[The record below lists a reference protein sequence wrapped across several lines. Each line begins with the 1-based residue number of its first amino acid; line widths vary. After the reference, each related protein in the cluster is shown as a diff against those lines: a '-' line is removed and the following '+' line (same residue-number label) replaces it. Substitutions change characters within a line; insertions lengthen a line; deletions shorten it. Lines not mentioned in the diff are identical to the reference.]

1 METPMNPQPK
11 LLRFSLFGLLYL
23 TQGVVLG
30 YFAALNALY
39 MLANGLDMARVGIFA
54 SIALIPFVIKIFFG
68 MLSDRYNFFGLGQ
81 RKPYIA
87 IGLMVQVICLI
98 LAASVNPGQQYW
110 TFVGIAFLLQL
121 GMAFYD
127 TCTDGLALDITPLHE
142 KGMLQGFMVG
152 GRSVGVI
159 VAASVAGFIAEQSW
173 PMVFYFLAATSLL
186 PFSLLFFVH
195 ESPETSGERFNWG
208 AFQAF
213 KSPQVQAAAGVGLVM
228 FLVIVGANQLVNP
241 SLANRLGIDLST
253 AGTITTVWG
262 FGCVAG
268 AIAGGVLMDRS
279 GDRRALLAAMG
290 AVAVTLIL
298 VAFTPSLLAAYL
310 AVVLFGIAYGS
321 AQAIY
326 FALAMKYTTPSIA
339 ASMYAILMAVT
350 NVGQGIGLGLG
361 GFLSNSAG
369 FTTAFL
375 VFAAAI
381 FLILPFFP
389 VLFRTTRRAAVA
401 V

>member
-1 METPMNPQPK
+1 MNPQPR

-39 MLANGLDMARVGIFA
+39 MLANGLDMARVGVFA
-54 SIALIPFVIKIFFG
+54 SIALIPFVIKVFFG
-68 MLSDRYNFFGLGQ
+68 MLSDRYNFFGLGH

-87 IGLMVQVICLI
+87 IGLLVQVICLVVV
-98 LAASVNPGQQYW
+98 ASVNPGQQYW
-110 TFVGIAFLLQL
+110 TFVSIAFLLQL

-127 TCTDGLALDITPLHE
+127 TCTDGMALDITPLAE
-142 KGMLQGFMVG
+142 KGTLQGFMVG
-152 GRSVGVI
+152 GRSMGVI

-186 PFSLLFFVH
+186 PFLLLFFVR
-195 ESPETSGERFNWG
+195 EAPRASGERFDWS
-208 AFQAF
+208 AFRAF
-213 KSPQVQAAAGVGLVM
+213 KSPQVLAAAGVGLVV
-228 FLVIVGANQLVNP
+228 FLVVVGANQLINP

-268 AIAGGVLMDRS
+268 AFLGGIIMDRA
-279 GDRRALLAAMG
+279 GDRLALLAAMG
-290 AVAVTLIL
+290 AVAVTLVL
-298 VAFTPSLLAAYL
+298 VAFTPSLPMAYL
-310 AVVLFGIAYGS
+310 AAVLFGIAYGG
-321 AQAIY
+321 AQATY
-326 FALAMKYTTPSIA
+326 FALAMKYTTPAIA

-361 GFLSNSAG
+361 GVLANSAG
-369 FTTAFL
+369 YTTAFL
-375 VFAAAI
+375 AFAAAI

-389 VLFRTTRRAAVA
+389 VLFREKQRVPAAA
-401 V
+401 